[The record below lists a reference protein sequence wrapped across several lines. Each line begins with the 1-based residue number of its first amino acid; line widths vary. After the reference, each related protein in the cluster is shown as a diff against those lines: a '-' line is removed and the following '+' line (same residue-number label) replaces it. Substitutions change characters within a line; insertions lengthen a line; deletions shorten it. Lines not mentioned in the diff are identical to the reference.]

1 MLPGLLTTDLCS
13 LVSGVDR
20 LCFSV
25 LWEMTPKAKIVKT
38 EFAKAII
45 CSRHSFSYAEAQA
58 RVDDA
63 SDKSEL
69 TMSVR
74 NLLALS
80 QRLNAKRHED
90 GALQLASQEVKFEL
104 DSETMDPTDVASYQL
119 RETNKLVEEFML
131 LANQS
136 VAKQILASF

>member
-69 TMSVR
+69 TVSVR

-80 QRLNAKRHED
+80 QR
-90 GALQLASQEVKFEL
+90 
-104 DSETMDPTDVASYQL
+104 PP
-119 RETNKLVEEFML
+119 
-131 LANQS
+131 
-136 VAKQILASF
+136 